1 MEILNGET
9 HSFHDKQLY
18 MQQKKILVCGSGGM
32 IGTHLTNRLKEQG
45 HYVVGVDIKYNE
57 FYTSTAD
64 EFIIQDLSDQTA
76 TYHLIVDGQF
86 DEIYNLAAV
95 MGGMEYLANGENDYE
110 VLMYSTL
117 INWNILEAAVDSGVP
132 KIFFASSACAYNMT
146 LQEQPDVPALK
157 ESDAYPVLPDLEY
170 GYQKLITER
179 MYMAAE
185 RCHGIQVRIAR
196 FHNIYGPYTEWH
208 GTKAK
213 APAAL
218 CRKVAEIIGTRT
230 LGKLT
235 QIEQETTNTMMELV
249 AEDFQITKPPA
260 YSELYPEKTA
270 ETLLY
275 GQHIDW
281 FQHDGTIDVIGDG
294 LQTRSFTWIDDCIDG
309 IQKLMESNCN
319 EPINIGSSEMI
330 AINDLARLIIG
341 ISGKNLT
348 INNIEGPQGVRGR
361 NSDNTMILEKLGWE
375 PTTKLA
381 DGILQLY
388 KWVSEQ
394 VQKQ

>member
-1 MEILNGET
+1 M
-9 HSFHDKQLY
+9 
-18 MQQKKILVCGSGGM
+18 KILICGAGGM
-32 IGTHLTNRLKEQG
+32 IGTHLTNRLKKQG

-57 FYTSTAD
+57 FHTSTAD

-76 TYHLIVDGQF
+76 TYHLVVDGQF

-117 INWNILEAAVDSGVP
+117 INWNVLEAAVDSGVP
-132 KIFFASSACAYNMT
+132 KLFFASSACAYNMT
-146 LQEQPDVPALK
+146 LQESPDVPALK

-218 CRKVAEIIGTRT
+218 CRKVAEISHEVWIDEKAGTF
-230 LGKLT
+230 GF
-235 QIEQETTNTMMELV
+235 NYV
-249 AEDFQITKPPA
+249 
-260 YSELYPEKTA
+260 
-270 ETLLY
+270 
-275 GQHIDW
+275 
-281 FQHDGTIDVIGDG
+281 DVIGDG

-309 IQKLMESNCN
+309 IQKLMESDCS
-319 EPINIGSSEMI
+319 EPINIGSNEMI
-330 AINDLARLIIG
+330 AINDLAKLIIG
-341 ISGKNLT
+341 ISGKNLS
-348 INNIEGPQGVRGR
+348 INNIPGPQGVRGR
-361 NSDNTMILEKLGWE
+361 NSDNTMILEKLGWQ

-381 DGILQLY
+381 EGIPKLY
-388 KWVSEQ
+388 EWVNEQ
-394 VQKQ
+394 VAKQSI

>member
-1 MEILNGET
+1 
-9 HSFHDKQLY
+9 

-45 HYVVGVDIKYNE
+45 HYIVGVDIKYNE
-57 FYTSTAD
+57 FHTSTAD

-218 CRKVAEIIGTRT
+218 CRKVAEGIHNDMTHGDAINLINNAGV
-230 LGKLT
+230 LP
-235 QIEQETTNTMMELV
+235 ISIPNTI
-249 AEDFQITKPPA
+249 A
-260 YSELYPEKTA
+260 
-270 ETLLY
+270 
-275 GQHIDW
+275 
-281 FQHDGTIDVIGDG
+281 VIGDG

-309 IQKLMESNCN
+309 IQKLMDSDCN

-330 AINDLARLIIG
+330 AINDQAKLIIS

-361 NSDNTMILEKLGWE
+361 NSDNTMILE
-375 PTTKLA
+375 
-381 DGILQLY
+381 
-388 KWVSEQ
+388 
-394 VQKQ
+394 

>member
-1 MEILNGET
+1 M
-9 HSFHDKQLY
+9 
-18 MQQKKILVCGSGGM
+18 KILIAGAGGM

-45 HYVVGVDIKYNE
+45 HYVVGMDIKYNE
-57 FYTSTAD
+57 FHTSTAD

-185 RCHGIQVRIAR
+185 RNHGIQIRIAR
-196 FHNIYGPYTEWH
+196 FHNIYGPYTEWN

-218 CRKVAEIIGTRT
+218 CRKVAER
-230 LGKLT
+230 LG
-235 QIEQETTNTMMELV
+235 
-249 AEDFQITKPPA
+249 
-260 YSELYPEKTA
+260 
-270 ETLLY
+270 
-275 GQHIDW
+275 
-281 FQHDGTIDVIGDG
+281 GTITDDTSSHPPTVPVIGDG
-294 LQTRSFTWIDDCIDG
+294 LQTRSFTWINDCIDG
-309 IQKLMESNCN
+309 IQKLMESECN

-330 AINDLARLIIG
+330 AINDLAKLIIG

-381 DGILQLY
+381 DGIPQLY

-394 VQKQ
+394 TQKQ

>member
-1 MEILNGET
+1 MR
-9 HSFHDKQLY
+9 K
-18 MQQKKILVCGSGGM
+18 KKILITGAGGM

-57 FYTSTAD
+57 FHTSTAD

-76 TYHLIVDGQF
+76 TYHLVVDEQF

-117 INWNILEAAVDSGVP
+117 INWNVLEAAVDSGVP
-132 KIFFASSACAYNMT
+132 KLFFASSACAYNMT
-146 LQEQPDVPALK
+146 LQESPDVPALK

-179 MYMAAE
+179 IYMAAE

-196 FHNIYGPYTEWH
+196 FHNIYGPYTEWY

-218 CRKVAEIIGTRT
+218 CRKVAEANKEVPYPDA
-230 LGKLT
+230 L
-235 QIEQETTNTMMELV
+235 
-249 AEDFQITKPPA
+249 
-260 YSELYPEKTA
+260 YSS
-270 ETLLY
+270 
-275 GQHIDW
+275 
-281 FQHDGTIDVIGDG
+281 IDVIGDG

-309 IQKLMESNCN
+309 IQKLMESDCN
-319 EPINIGSSEMI
+319 EPINIGSNEMI
-330 AINDLARLIIG
+330 AINDLAKLIIG
-341 ISGKNLT
+341 ISGKNLS
-348 INNIEGPQGVRGR
+348 INNIPGPQGVRGR
-361 NSDNTMILEKLGWE
+361 NSDNTMILEKLGWQ

-381 DGILQLY
+381 EGIPKLY
-388 KWVSEQ
+388 KWVNEQ
-394 VQKQ
+394 VSKQYV

>member
-1 MEILNGET
+1 MR
-9 HSFHDKQLY
+9 K
-18 MQQKKILVCGSGGM
+18 KKILITGAGGM
-32 IGTHLTNRLKEQG
+32 IGTHLTNRLTEQG

-57 FYTSTAD
+57 FHTSTAD

-76 TYHLIVDGQF
+76 TYHLVVDGQF

-110 VLMYSTL
+110 VPMYSTL

-132 KIFFASSACAYNMT
+132 KIFFSSSACVYNMT
-146 LQEQPDVPALK
+146 LQESPDVPALK

-208 GTKAK
+208 GIKAK

-218 CRKVAEIIGTRT
+218 CRKVAEANKGVPYPDA
-230 LGKLT
+230 L
-235 QIEQETTNTMMELV
+235 
-249 AEDFQITKPPA
+249 
-260 YSELYPEKTA
+260 YS
-270 ETLLY
+270 
-275 GQHIDW
+275 
-281 FQHDGTIDVIGDG
+281 TIDVIGDG

-309 IQKLMESNCN
+309 IQKLMESDCN
-319 EPINIGSSEMI
+319 EPINIGSNEMI
-330 AINDLARLIIG
+330 AINDLAKLIIG
-341 ISGKNLT
+341 ISGKNLS
-348 INNIEGPQGVRGR
+348 INNIPGPQGVRGR
-361 NSDNTMILEKLGWE
+361 NSDNTMILEKLGWQ

-381 DGILQLY
+381 DGIPKLY
-388 KWVSEQ
+388 KWVNEQ